1 MTWYKP
7 RQRELSSARYFFFFS
22 WDKIWWSGWTLTSQS
37 SSSPRSSGTPCWGW
51 SCSSCTSTSPAWTSL
66 MSSLLSFCQHLVE
79 VCQRW
84 WCSGWTFSSPP
95 STLSMS
101 TTRSSWPPGRQACR
115 RRWRQGCRQQRD
127 RTLREDKSRSSRG
140 SPHSSMWLRT
150 QTYWGEMLKTF
161 IGALLL
167 IL

>member
-51 SCSSCTSTSPAWTSL
+51 SCSSCTSTSPAWASL
-66 MSSLLSFCQHLVE
+66 MSSILSFCQYPVE

-84 WCSGWTFSSPP
+84 WCSGWTF
-95 STLSMS
+95 TYHHHQHHQCQQHHHLDHLVDKHAGEDGDKDADNGE
-101 TTRSSWPPGRQACR
+101 TEHCAKTRVDRPVDHLTVRCGCEHKPIGGRC
-115 RRWRQGCRQQRD
+115 
-127 RTLREDKSRSSRG
+127 
-140 SPHSSMWLRT
+140 
-150 QTYWGEMLKTF
+150 
-161 IGALLL
+161 
-167 IL
+167 